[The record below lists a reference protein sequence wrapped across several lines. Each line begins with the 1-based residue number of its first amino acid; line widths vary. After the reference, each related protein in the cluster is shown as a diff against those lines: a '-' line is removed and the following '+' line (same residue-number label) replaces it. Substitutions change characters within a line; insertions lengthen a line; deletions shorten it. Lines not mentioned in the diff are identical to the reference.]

1 MKNIII
7 IFILFAYSC
16 IAHAENSLNFGI
28 VPQQSATKLAKL
40 WGPIFNHLEIETG
53 IKIRFETAPNIPI
66 FEQRLAS
73 GKYDLA
79 YMNPYHYVVFSKVP
93 GYKALG
99 KASDKSIK
107 GIMVVRKASNIQNLN
122 DLNNSELA
130 FPAPAAFAASI
141 LTRTALTQHGVLF
154 TAKYVSSHDSVYRAV
169 AKGIYPAGGGV
180 IRTFNNSSPEIRKQ
194 LEIMWTSK
202 GYTPHAIAAHPRVN
216 KNDIKKIQIALIN
229 MRNSDLGKTLLK
241 SIKIKGFAAAADHD
255 WNDVRALNIALLET
269 N

>member
-1 MKNIII
+1 M
-7 IFILFAYSC
+7 
-16 IAHAENSLNFGI
+16 AHAEYSLNFGI

-53 IKIRFETAPNIPI
+53 IIIRFETAPNIPI
-66 FEQRLAS
+66 FEQRLAA

-93 GYKALG
+93 GYIALG
-99 KASDKSIK
+99 KASEKSIK
-107 GIMVVRKASNIQNLN
+107 GIMVVRKASKIKNLN

-141 LTRTALTQHGVLF
+141 LTRSALTQHGVLF

-216 KNDIKKIQIALIN
+216 KGDIKKIQEALID
-229 MRNSDLGKTLLK
+229 MRNSALGKALLK
-241 SIKIKGFAAAADHD
+241 SIKIKGFTAGTDHD
-255 WNDVRALNIALLET
+255 WNDVRALNIALLES